1 MRRAVLVELPV
12 WERITPLVS
21 GYLQA
26 FALTDPDVRAG
37 WEFSYYT
44 GSVKAPAARLAED
57 LAGLAGD
64 VYGFSCYVWN
74 IGLVRRVAQLLRSMV
89 PGARLIFGGPQVMH
103 QGARYLDRPDELA
116 AVCNGEGEVTF
127 AEYLRELGEPAPDL
141 AKVAGLSFY
150 ADGEL
155 LTTAERPRIKE
166 LDAVPSPF
174 LTGLIEPRYSMSIL
188 ETNRGCPY
196 HCGFCYWGAA
206 TNDRVYRFD
215 EQRIRDEITW
225 LASHDVMCVYIAD
238 ANWGMLGRDVDLS
251 KHIADCA
258 RAYQTP
264 SMVYFSAAKNKPHA
278 VTKITSILQDAGVVT
293 SQPVSLQSIEPRVL
307 DLVARSN
314 IKLSAFAAVQE
325 DLRAKGLSSYIE
337 LIWPLPGETLD
348 SFRAGIS
355 TLCDNDAQTVIVYS
369 HLLLNNTPIYH
380 QAEQLGLVTRPAGG
394 DVAEARIV
402 IATGQASQADFAE
415 GMRYFYAVHGLHN
428 TRRLAATARYLARS
442 GAASYQDLFT
452 GLAASWRH
460 APPGDPI
467 VAYVERSIADAD
479 YYDTNNYGLFI
490 HTVLHAQRAAFTAQ
504 VAAFAAAQPWWHDP
518 GARLRYEIDLLNWP
532 YVYSNSPQDPLDH
545 AFEYLAIRERGR
557 RHYTIEVPA
566 AYLGVLADNVRL
578 DNAQAA
584 GPAGDDGTVLI
595 RVDHKRMQYPYMP
608 TQTLDHNAGYCHGM
622 IEKIAN
628 IVPIWQLLGPRS
640 GDMPPDVAGRAGA
653 R

>member
-1 MRRAVLVELPV
+1 MRRVVFVELPV

-26 FALTDPDVRAG
+26 FALTDPVLRAG
-37 WEFSYYT
+37 WEFRYYT
-44 GSVKAPAARLAED
+44 GSIKTPAEQVAGELA
-57 LAGLAGD
+57 ALAGD

-74 IGLVRRVAQLLRSMV
+74 IGLVRRVARLVRAAV
-89 PGARLIFGGPQVMH
+89 PGARLMFGGPQVMH
-103 QGARYLDRPDELA
+103 QAVRYLDQADDLA

-127 AEYLRELGEPAPDL
+127 AEYLRELCEPVPDL
-141 AKVAGLSFY
+141 SKVAGLSFY
-150 ADGEL
+150 SGGEL
-155 LTTAERPRIKE
+155 VTTAERPRIKE
-166 LDAVPSPF
+166 LDSVPSPF
-174 LTGLIEPRYSMSIL
+174 LSGLIEPRYSMSIL

-215 EQRIRDEITW
+215 EDRVRAEITW
-225 LASHDVMCVYIAD
+225 LASHDVMCLYIAD
-238 ANWGMLGRDVDLS
+238 ANWGMLGRDVELS
-251 KHIADCA
+251 QHIADCT
-258 RAYQTP
+258 RRYQTP

-278 VTKITSILQDAGVVT
+278 VTKITSIFQDAGVVT

-380 QAEQLGLVTRPAGG
+380 QSERLGLVTRPAGG

-402 IATGQASQADFAE
+402 IATEQASEADFAE

-442 GAASYQDLFT
+442 GIASYQDLFT
-452 GLAASWRH
+452 GLAASWRN
-460 APPGDPI
+460 APAGDP
-467 VAYVERSIADAD
+467 VAEYVERSIATAD

-490 HTVLHAQRAAFTAQ
+490 HTVLHAERSRFTAQ
-504 VAAFAAAQPWWHDP
+504 VAGFAAAQPWWQDP
-518 GARLRYEIDLLNWP
+518 RARLRAEIDLLNWP
-532 YVYSNSPQDPLDH
+532 YVYSNSPQDPLDYP
-545 AFEYLAIRERGR
+545 FEFLRIRDRGR
-557 RHYTIEVPA
+557 RHYTVEVPA
-566 AYLGVLADNVRL
+566 EHLGVLAANVRVEGATPAL
-578 DNAQAA
+578 AGQA
-584 GPAGDDGTVLI
+584 VLI
-595 RVDHKRMQYPYMP
+595 QVDHKRQQYPYMP

-622 IEKIAN
+622 IDKIES
-628 IVPIWQLLGPRS
+628 IMPIWRILGQ
-640 GDMPPDVAGRAGA
+640 
-653 R
+653 